1 MEILLRGGIFMSINK
16 YEINIYEQ
24 IARNIKKYRKEAGI
38 TQAELA
44 ERIGVSHEFIR
55 RNESKKGKKSFSV
68 DTVWKISIALDIQ
81 PGQLFEIDLDELV
94 QQ

>member
-1 MEILLRGGIFMSINK
+1 MAINK

>member
-1 MEILLRGGIFMSINK
+1 MNK

-24 IARNIKKYRKEAGI
+24 IAKNIKKYRKIAGI
-38 TQAELA
+38 SQAELA
-44 ERIGVSHEFIR
+44 ERVGVSHEFIR

-68 DTVWKISIALDIQ
+68 DTLWKISVALNVS
-81 PGQLFEIDLDELV
+81 PGLLFEIDMNELV